1 MACAST
7 VAGYEHAG
15 YDLQGV
21 CCAFI
26 PGQGLG
32 GLIGQN
38 YRVKFYEC

>member
-1 MACAST
+1 MACAFT

-32 GLIGQN
+32 GFFVSELSSE
-38 YRVKFYEC
+38 VL